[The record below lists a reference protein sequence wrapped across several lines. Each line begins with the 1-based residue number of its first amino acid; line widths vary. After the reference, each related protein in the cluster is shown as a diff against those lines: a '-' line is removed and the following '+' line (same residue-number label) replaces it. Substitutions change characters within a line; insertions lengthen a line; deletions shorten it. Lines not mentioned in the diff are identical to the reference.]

1 MSMVAFGAFRIERLE
16 PLVRRGNFGDQI
28 ANELLVRQGLD
39 DDFTRGKAFKA
50 RVYGLAIHAHHAFL
64 ACVRVDA
71 GEADGESGIVVR
83 AYPAQRI
90 QDRLS
95 GLEWK
100 LKRFVPPWLARTAA
114 PYAQA
119 CHHFCH
125 AVSFSMV
132 RRSPV
137 IRIAW

>member
-1 MSMVAFGAFRIERLE
+1 MSMAVFGALRTKDLK
-16 PLVRRGNFGDQI
+16 PLVGRGDFGHQVT
-28 ANELLVRQGLD
+28 NQLLVRQRLD
-39 DDFTRGKAFKA
+39 DDLARGETLEA

-100 LKRFVPPWLARTAA
+100 LKRFVPPRLARTAA

-125 AVSFSMV
+125 VVSFSMV